1 MAQSFQQFQ
10 QQMALIEQVQSGILA
25 EAEKEERA
33 LDAKL
38 KAMEELGKPFQR
50 SFLDCNLL

>member
-50 SFLDCNLL
+50 SLID